1 MQATNE
7 MIEKYKREMQQMFAK
22 SNQSKPAVSSNL
34 PPQQPAPQQ
43 PAPQQPTPQQPT
55 PQQPTPQQPAPPQ
68 PRQQA
73 RPRLD
78 DFPQFQNSGDELTRR
93 IEEILRQNSDVALES
108 DKPSGFNPSPPQITT
123 APGSEPS
130 YEDDAGAL
138 EEMDNST
145 ETRQQIASRTCIRGG
160 AMAKYSPPANT
171 GSSISGQNGTTPPLT
186 DTADLIV
193 EVFAANRAIP
203 IENAQIRIK
212 NPDDDSILAVLET
225 NEDGRTSV
233 INLSAP
239 DRNLSL
245 QPQFPNPFVNYFAD
259 IRADGYVPQSDIR
272 IQLFGGQKSL
282 LPANMIPREE
292 I

>member
-22 SNQSKPAVSSNL
+22 SNKNRPAINSNIPPNP
-34 PPQQPAPQQ
+34 PPQQQ
-43 PAPQQPTPQQPT
+43 
-55 PQQPTPQQPAPPQ
+55 PQ
-68 PRQQA
+68 PQEPPK
-73 RPRLD
+73 PRLE

-93 IEEILRQNSDVALES
+93 IEEILRQNSDVARDTDNPNNFSLQQFSETQEPP
-108 DKPSGFNPSPPQITT
+108 PSILAPSP
-123 APGSEPS
+123 ENM
-130 YEDDAGAL
+130 AG
-138 EEMDNST
+138 ETEQTDEST

-171 GSSISGQNGTTPPLT
+171 GSSVGGEMPTTPPLT

-203 IENAQIRIK
+203 IQNAQIRIK
-212 NPDDDSILAVLET
+212 NPDDSSVLAVLET
-225 NEDGRTSV
+225 GDDGRTTS
-233 INLSAP
+233 ISLSAP

-259 IRADGYVPQSDIR
+259 IRADGYVPQSDIK

>member
-1 MQATNE
+1 MQASNE

-22 SNQSKPAVSSNL
+22 SNQNVPAINSNTQVN
-34 PPQQPAPQQ
+34 PPLQE
-43 PAPQQPTPQQPT
+43 
-55 PQQPTPQQPAPPQ
+55 PPK
-68 PRQQA
+68 
-73 RPRLD
+73 PRLE

-93 IEEILRQNSDVALES
+93 IEEILRQNSDVARET
-108 DKPSGFNPSPPQITT
+108 DNPSNFSPPLINQT
-123 APGSEPS
+123 PQVDE
-130 YEDDAGAL
+130 
-138 EEMDNST
+138 ST

-160 AMAKYSPPANT
+160 QMAKYSPPANT
-171 GSSISGQNGTTPPLT
+171 GSSVGGEMGATPPLT

-203 IENAQIRIK
+203 IQNAQIRIK
-212 NPDDDSILAVLET
+212 NPDDNSVLAVLET
-225 NEDGRTSV
+225 DEDGRTAS
-233 INLSAP
+233 ISLSAP

-259 IRADGYVPQSDIR
+259 IRADGYLPQSDIK